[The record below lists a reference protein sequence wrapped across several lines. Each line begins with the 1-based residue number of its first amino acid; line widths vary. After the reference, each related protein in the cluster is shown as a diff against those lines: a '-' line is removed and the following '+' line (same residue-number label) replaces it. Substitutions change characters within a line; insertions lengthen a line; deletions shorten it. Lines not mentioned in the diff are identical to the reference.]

1 MAEYVLTIRN
11 GTEGGG
17 GQSAPNSPSPENV
30 TAEPT
35 EKSGFLK
42 RGVALSAVGIAKRA
56 LTTVIGYNIRTT
68 TLRTGQEETQQ
79 KYQAAYSMISGSLD
93 IVSSI
98 AYGAMIGNLPGA
110 IIGAAVG
117 TAFQLVDVAQKLDQ
131 YATEKRVEAIGLH
144 FANIRAGV
152 GRDANYGY

>member
-11 GTEGGG
+11 ATGGGNGGG
-17 GQSAPNSPSPENV
+17 GDGVAPSPESV
-30 TAEPT
+30 TTEPT
-35 EKSGFLK
+35 DKSASLK
-42 RGVALSAVGIAKRA
+42 GVALSAVGIAKRA
-56 LTTVIGYNIRTT
+56 LTTVVGYQIRTT

-79 KYQAAYSMISGSLD
+79 KYQAAYSMISGGFD
-93 IVSSI
+93 IMSSI
-98 AYGAMIGNLPGA
+98 AYGAMIGQLPGA
-110 IIGAAVG
+110 IIGATVG
-117 TAFQLVDVAQKLDQ
+117 TAFQLVDMAQKLDQ

>member
-11 GTEGGG
+11 ATGGGNGGG
-17 GQSAPNSPSPENV
+17 GDGVAPSPEN
-30 TAEPT
+30 ET
-35 EKSGFLK
+35 EQNYSMHPL
-42 RGVALSAVGIAKRA
+42 AVSTIGIAKRA
-56 LTTVIGYNIRTT
+56 LTTVVGYQIRTT

-79 KYQAAYSMISGSLD
+79 KYQAAYSMMNGAMD
-93 IVSSI
+93 IVS
-98 AYGAMIGNLPGA
+98 AMAFGAMIGLAPGA
-110 IIGAAVG
+110 AIGAAVG
-117 TAFQLVDVAQKLDQ
+117 TVFQLVDMAQKLDQ

>member
-11 GTEGGG
+11 GTGDGGG
-17 GQSAPNSPSPENV
+17 ESVPNSPSPENV
-30 TAEPT
+30 SEQS
-35 EKSGFLK
+35 EKTLSKKGI
-42 RGVALSAVGIAKRA
+42 ALSAIGIAKRA
-56 LTTVIGYNIRTT
+56 FTMVGYQIRTT

-79 KYQAAYSMISGSLD
+79 KYQYAYNMINGAID

-110 IIGAAVG
+110 IIGAAAG

>member
-11 GTEGGG
+11 GTGVDGEE
-17 GQSAPNSPSPENV
+17 SAPNSPSPENV
-30 TAEPT
+30 SEQS
-35 EKSGFLK
+35 EKTPSK
-42 RGVALSAVGIAKRA
+42 KGVALSAIGIAKRA
-56 LTTVIGYNIRTT
+56 LTTVVSYQIRTT

-79 KYQAAYSMISGSLD
+79 KYQAAYNMINGSID